1 MPGRGEEV
9 APVAR
14 AGRTVGITAL
24 VLVLAGGGYLTAD
37 AYDVAPGFLTL
48 APEPDPAA
56 PFPTAPGAQDATTGT
71 GVLSD
76 LDPAAPIPSAEV
88 LAGQVSGLTTD
99 PRLGPNVG
107 VLVADAL
114 TGEVLAQNNP
124 DQGRTPASTQK
135 LVTAVAAL
143 TDLGADTTFDTTV
156 VQGGAADQIVLVGGG
171 DMMLAAGEGD
181 PDAVNGRAGLAD
193 LAAATAAQ
201 LRLAGVSSVT
211 LGLDD
216 TLFTGD
222 ALAPGWDPADVGAGY
237 AAPVA
242 ALGVNIAKLTD
253 DEYAQRQTDPAMSA
267 AGEFARR
274 LAEQGITV
282 QGNPSRVQSGY
293 TAGDTLA
300 TVSSA
305 PVSEVTGYFL
315 DHSDNTIT
323 EVVSRMVAVHRG
335 FPASFEGAT
344 QAVLQSVRALGVDI
358 TGAVLTDASGLAEGS
373 SLSPALLL
381 DLLQLIVDP
390 AHPELRS
397 VGTGMP
403 IAGLTGTL
411 SDRFTSG
418 AGTGVVRAKTGSL
431 KGVTSLAGLVLDAD
445 GRMLLY
451 VVMADQTGEG
461 GQWGP
466 RQAIDGFVTG
476 LAGCGCQG

>member
-1 MPGRGEEV
+1 M
-9 APVAR
+9 AR
-14 AGRTVGITAL
+14 AARTVGISAL
-24 VLVLAGGGYLTAD
+24 VLLVAGGGYLTAD
-37 AYDVAPGFLTL
+37 AYDVVPGFLTV
-48 APEPDPAA
+48 EPVPAPAA
-56 PFPTAPGAQDATTGT
+56 PFPTAPGATDQRSDAS
-71 GVLSD
+71 VLAE
-76 LDPAAPIPSAEV
+76 LDPAAPVPSATV
-88 LAGQVSGLTTD
+88 LGQRVQALTTD
-99 PRLGPNVG
+99 ERLGPTVG

-124 DQGRTPASTQK
+124 DQGRIPASTQK
-135 LVTAVAAL
+135 VVTAVAAL

-193 LAAATAAQ
+193 LAAGTAEQ
-201 LRLAGVSSVT
+201 LRLAGVTEVT
-211 LGLDD
+211 LRVDD
-216 TLFTGD
+216 TLFSGS
-222 ALAPGWDPADVGAGY
+222 AIAPGWDPADVAAGY

-242 ALGVNIAKLTD
+242 ALGVNIAKKSD
-253 DEYAQRQTDPAMSA
+253 EEYAPRYEDPAMHA
-267 AGEFARR
+267 AQVFAQR
-274 LAEQGITV
+274 LADQGITV
-282 QGNPSRVQSGY
+282 RGAPAR
-293 TAGDTLA
+293 AGANDTRGELLA

-305 PVSEVTGYFL
+305 PVPEVTGYFL

-323 EVVSRMVAVHRG
+323 EVMARMVAVQRG

-344 QAVLQSVRALGVDI
+344 QAVLQSARALGVDV

-373 SLSPALLL
+373 SLSPTMLMS
-381 DLLQLIVDP
+381 LLQLVVDP

-397 VGTGMP
+397 VATGMP
-403 IAGLTGTL
+403 IGGLTGTL

-431 KGVTSLAGLVLDAD
+431 KGVTSLAGLVVDAD

-466 RQAIDGFVTG
+466 RTAIDGFVGG
-476 LAGCGCQG
+476 LADCGCQG

>member
-1 MPGRGEEV
+1 M
-9 APVAR
+9 AR
-14 AGRTVGITAL
+14 AARTVGITAL

-48 APEPDPAA
+48 EPEPDPAA
-56 PFPTAPGAQDATTGT
+56 PFPTAPGATDVTTDAT
-71 GVLSD
+71 VLTD
-76 LDPAAPIPSAEV
+76 LDPSAPVPSASV
-88 LAGQVSGLTTD
+88 LAQRVAGLTTD
-99 PRLGPNVG
+99 ARLGPTVG

-114 TGEVLAQNNP
+114 TGEVLAGNNP

-135 LVTAVAAL
+135 VVTAVAAL
-143 TDLGADTTFDTTV
+143 TELGPDTTFDTTV
-156 VQGGAADQIVLVGGG
+156 VQGEASDQIVLVGGG
-171 DMMLAAGEGD
+171 DMMLAAGAGD

-193 LAAATAAQ
+193 LAEATAARLQ
-201 LRLAGVSSVT
+201 LSGITSVT
-211 LGLDD
+211 LRVDD
-216 TLFTGD
+216 HLFSGSL
-222 ALAPGWDPADVGAGY
+222 LAPGWDAADVAAGY
-237 AAPVA
+237 AAPVSPLA
-242 ALGVNIAKLTD
+242 VNIAKMSD
-253 DEYAQRQTDPAMSA
+253 EEYAQRYTDPAMQA
-267 AGEFARR
+267 AGVFAER
-274 LAEQGITV
+274 LADAGITV
-282 QGNPSRVQSGY
+282 QGSPARVSAGY
-293 TAGDTLA
+293 TSGDTLA

-305 PVSEVTGYFL
+305 PVSEVTAYFL

-323 EVVSRMVAVHRG
+323 EVVSRMVAVQQG

-344 QAVLQSVRALGVDI
+344 QAVLQSVRASGVDI

-373 SLSPALLL
+373 SLSPTMLLS
-381 DLLQLIVDP
+381 LLQLIVDP
-390 AHPELRS
+390 AHPELRA

-403 IAGLTGTL
+403 IGGLTGTL

-466 RQAIDGFVTG
+466 RQAIDGFVTD

>member
-1 MPGRGEEV
+1 M
-9 APVAR
+9 AR
-14 AGRTVGITAL
+14 AARTVGITAL

-48 APEPDPAA
+48 APELDPAA
-56 PFPTAPGAQDATTGT
+56 PFPTAPGATELTTEAD
-71 GVLSD
+71 VLDD
-76 LDPAAPIPSAEV
+76 LDAAAPVPSAAV
-88 LAGQVSGLTTD
+88 LAAQVAGLTTD
-99 PRLGPNVG
+99 TRLGPTVG
-107 VLVADAL
+107 VVVADAL
-114 TGEVLAQNNP
+114 TGEVLTENNP

-143 TDLGADTTFDTTV
+143 TELGADTTFDTTV
-156 VQGGAADQIVLVGGG
+156 VQGGAADRIVLVGGG

-193 LAAATAAQ
+193 LAARTAEQ
-201 LRLAGVSSVT
+201 LRLAGITSVT
-211 LGLDD
+211 LRVDD
-216 TLFTGD
+216 TLFSGSL
-222 ALAPGWDPADVGAGY
+222 LAPGWDPADVAAGY

-242 ALGVNIAKLTD
+242 ALGVNIAKMSD
-253 DEYAQRQTDPAMSA
+253 EEYAQRYPDPAMNA
-267 AGEFARR
+267 AEVFVQR
-274 LAEQGITV
+274 LADQGITV
-282 QGNPSRVQSGY
+282 QGSPARVQDDD
-293 TAGDTLA
+293 TRGDTLA

-323 EVVSRMVAVHRG
+323 EVVSRMVAVAQG
-335 FPASFEGAT
+335 FPASYEGAT

-358 TGAVLTDASGLAEGS
+358 TGATLADASGLAEGS
-373 SLSPALLL
+373 SLSPAVLLS
-381 DLLQLIVDP
+381 LLQLIVDP
-390 AHPELRS
+390 AHPALRS

-403 IAGLTGTL
+403 IGGLTGTL
-411 SDRFTSG
+411 ADRFTSG
-418 AGTGVVRAKTGSL
+418 GGAGVVRAKTGSL
-431 KGVTSLAGLVLDAD
+431 KGVTSLAGLVVDAD

-476 LAGCGCQG
+476 LAGCGCQS